1 MISLRFD
8 DAPAAHEV
16 SHGAAGGV
24 IEGRKPKS
32 RARQRASS
40 VVKNTMRRFLNFL
53 YDAAAWLAALAM
65 IGVLVM
71 VLTSIIGRLL
81 HFHLQGTDAYAGYS
95 MAAAGFLALAHTLKK
110 GEHIRVTLLIGRLQG
125 SARRAMEMWSLS
137 VAVLL
142 AALFAY
148 YACRLVWQSHEFNDM
163 STSNDAT
170 PLWIPQLSMAV
181 GAVILLIAFVDEWV
195 LELLGQRSHEGQG
208 DDEALHNE

>member
-1 MISLRFD
+1 
-8 DAPAAHEV
+8 
-16 SHGAAGGV
+16 
-24 IEGRKPKS
+24 
-32 RARQRASS
+32 
-40 VVKNTMRRFLNFL
+40 MRRFLNFL

-81 HFHLQGTDAYAGYS
+81 HFHLPGTDAYAGYS

-181 GAVILLIAFVDEWV
+181 GAVILLIAFIDEWV
-195 LELLGQRSHEGQG
+195 LELLGQRSHERHA